1 MEKEK
6 RYRCFHLVL
15 YNEDVTHETAM
26 NFIRENYSY
35 AEILHDNDYDEN
47 GEIKKEHCHFIIYF
61 DDARTISAVSKELD
75 IKSNYIIPTEKK
87 KGLLYLIHKNNP
99 EKYQYDINC
108 VTGNLKDTLF
118 SYVSNS
124 LIAEKTSVKLI
135 LDYIYTHQFISYYE
149 FLSWVN
155 DNDLWSFF
163 RRSQSTFLKMLD
175 NHNKKYYSDN
185 ERSVNDVKS

>member
-6 RYRCFHLVL
+6 RYRCFHLIL
-15 YNEDVTHETAM
+15 YLEDVSHETAM

-35 AEILHDNDYDEN
+35 AEILHDNDFDEN
-47 GEIKKEHCHFIIYF
+47 GEIKKEHYHFIIYF
-61 DDARTISAVSKELD
+61 DDARTISAVSKELN
-75 IKSNYIIPTEKK
+75 IKDNYIIPSDKK

-99 EKYQYDINC
+99 EKFQYDINL
-108 VTGNLKDTLF
+108 VSGTLKDTLF

-135 LDYIYTHQFISYYE
+135 LDYIYNHHFISYYE

-155 DNDLWSFF
+155 DNDLWSFY

-175 NHNKKYYSDN
+175 NHNKKYYINN
-185 ERSVNDVKS
+185 ERNDLNVKN